1 MSDNESASR
10 MMNVEEAAS
19 YLGISKYYLYQLA
32 EKSRITSYKPTGG
45 RIFFRRDD
53 LEKFLFNGRRA
64 ARFELEQKAETI
76 LNGA

>member
-1 MSDNESASR
+1 MNDTDSATR
-10 MMNVEEAAS
+10 MMNVQEAAA

-32 EKSRITSYKPTGG
+32 EKSRIASYKPTGG

-53 LEKFLFNGRRA
+53 LERFLFNGRRA